1 MLLLAEELSLA
12 AIHDQKKD
20 WQRDFDRLIEPL
32 VEETT
37 PCYLLYRLDEK
48 SSLGHVWLLLTWVPE
63 TAAIRQK
70 MLYAST
76 KATLK
81 TEFGSAYIKEELHAT
96 QRAELTLDGYLR
108 HKAVHSA
115 PAPLSMREEE
125 MLELR
130 QLEANTTAVHTESR
144 HQTLGGLQ
152 CAMSAPAVQA
162 IADLAHGAY
171 NYLQFSIDLQ
181 AERIELAKAAV
192 VELAALQREVPADRA
207 RYHLYVFKH
216 THEGDYA
223 ESVVFVY
230 SMPGYSCS
238 VKERMMY
245 SSCKAPFVDQIAALG
260 VDIAKKVR
268 RCFCG
273 GDGGFCQ
280 RRLIIIMCFFFLH
293 FHQLEVDEGAELTE
307 DFLHEELHPKKI
319 LHRPVFAKPKGPPNR
334 GAKRLTRP
342 QATFE

>member
-1 MLLLAEELSLA
+1 MVNFPRLSSLALSLSHCLWMLYWKILIPLRTEELSLS
-12 AIHDQKKD
+12 AIHEQKKD
-20 WQRDFDRLIEPL
+20 WQRDYDRLIEPL
-32 VEETT
+32 VEEST

-48 SSLGHVWLLLTWVPE
+48 NTLGHVWLLLTWVPE
-63 TAAIRQK
+63 SAAIRQK

-115 PAPLSMREEE
+115 PAPLTMREEE
-125 MLELR
+125 MLEIKQREL
-130 QLEANTTAVHTESR
+130 NTTIHTESR
-144 HQTLGGLQ
+144 HQTLGGIQ
-152 CAMSAPAVQA
+152 CPMSEPAMQA
-162 IADLAHGAY
+162 IRDLSNGSY

-181 AERIELAKAAV
+181 AERIELVKAAV
-192 VELAALQREVPADRA
+192 VELNGLQREVPPDHA

-230 SMPGYSCS
+230 SMPGYNCS

-245 SSCKAPFVDQIAALG
+245 SSCKAPFVDQIGALG
-260 VDIAKKVR
+260 VDIAKKV
-268 RCFCG
+268 CG
-273 GDGGFCQ
+273 GN
-280 RRLIIIMCFFFLH
+280 LLS
-293 FHQLEVDEGAELTE
+293 L
-307 DFLHEELHPKKI
+307 
-319 LHRPVFAKPKGPPNR
+319 
-334 GAKRLTRP
+334 
-342 QATFE
+342 